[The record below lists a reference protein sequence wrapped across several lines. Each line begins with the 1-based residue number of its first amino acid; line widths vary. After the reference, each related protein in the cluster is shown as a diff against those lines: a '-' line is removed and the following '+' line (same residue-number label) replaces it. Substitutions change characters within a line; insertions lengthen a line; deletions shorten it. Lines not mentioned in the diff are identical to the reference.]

1 MGLRWDDVKLFVTVV
16 EQGSLS
22 GAARLLRLGQ
32 PTLSRRIGELEE
44 AIGEN
49 LFERGS
55 GGVTLTQ
62 AGEKLLP
69 AAQRMAEW
77 AHQAE
82 QNISQKTRLP
92 EGKIRIAAPPGIAFD
107 LLAPLSKALQI
118 QYPKLYVEVL
128 SGIETLHLGRGE
140 ADISLR
146 TAAPNDED
154 LICLDQVHTAVR
166 VYASP
171 AYAATLQAQPK
182 PEDLDWICWAESHDH
197 LYVNQCLRAMIP
209 NFKPAFTSDDFNV
222 QVAACR
228 AGLGVMPLA
237 KAPHPYAVI
246 NELTELDLDLGP
258 EAVGSLYLVV
268 HKRHRYL
275 PKVQC
280 VTELISTAFA
290 ELRQRLESS

>member
-22 GAARLLRLGQ
+22 AAARALRLGQ

-107 LLAPLSKALQI
+107 LLAPLSKSLQI

-146 TAAPNDED
+146 TAAPHDED

-171 AYAATLQAQPK
+171 AYAAGLQAQPR

-197 LYVNQCLRAMIP
+197 LYVNQSLRAMIP

-290 ELRQRLESS
+290 ELRQRLETS

>member
-92 EGKIRIAAPPGIAFD
+92 EGKIRIAAPPGIA
-107 LLAPLSKALQI
+107 LI
-118 QYPKLYVEVL
+118 YW
-128 SGIETLHLGRGE
+128 HL
-140 ADISLR
+140 
-146 TAAPNDED
+146 
-154 LICLDQVHTAVR
+154 
-166 VYASP
+166 
-171 AYAATLQAQPK
+171 
-182 PEDLDWICWAESHDH
+182 
-197 LYVNQCLRAMIP
+197 
-209 NFKPAFTSDDFNV
+209 
-222 QVAACR
+222 
-228 AGLGVMPLA
+228 
-237 KAPHPYAVI
+237 
-246 NELTELDLDLGP
+246 
-258 EAVGSLYLVV
+258 
-268 HKRHRYL
+268 
-275 PKVQC
+275 
-280 VTELISTAFA
+280 
-290 ELRQRLESS
+290 